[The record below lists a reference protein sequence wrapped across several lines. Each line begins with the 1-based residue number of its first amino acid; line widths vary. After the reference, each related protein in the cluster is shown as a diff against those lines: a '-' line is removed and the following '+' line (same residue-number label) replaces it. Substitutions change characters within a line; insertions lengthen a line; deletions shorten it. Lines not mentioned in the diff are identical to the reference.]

1 MGERKEIRREPL
13 PLEHEHSDPEHEV
26 FWDDGTSS
34 IMMNMLG
41 CSSPGCKASFSNT
54 RKRAWHIQTAH
65 PGEYPGPT
73 MDMMVLSDIMKE
85 NYGGD
90 AGIGRTYGNMRG
102 KERWQIEE
110 MKDDE

>member
-1 MGERKEIRREPL
+1 
-13 PLEHEHSDPEHEV
+13 
-26 FWDDGTSS
+26 
-34 IMMNMLG
+34 
-41 CSSPGCKASFSNT
+41 
-54 RKRAWHIQTAH
+54 
-65 PGEYPGPT
+65 